1 MNRLI
6 LLRVTFHSFLVLL
19 AGGGCTPASAQEIQG
34 FGAIPQRVSAAQN
47 LMLENVGFYLDGA
60 VEIDLDQGVVDWKE
74 SERDVLKQVTRIVR
88 QVGEL
93 QAIDGLIQEV
103 AFSSEVAALIHHVN
117 ELTIHDLRHW
127 RMADG
132 LSESEQWYVMVQT
145 AVDELKMQIAI
156 ELKYRVNGAL
166 FEQLE
171 NALREVREL
180 SDAENEWLKVDA
192 EAALPITD
200 WTLSDGSSAALS
212 EEDGSS
218 WFGRGEREHTI
229 LGQGNQ
235 EVYLASML
243 ERVVQLLE
251 QQDGRLR
258 ALESG
263 MPRTVPNE
271 SLLPSVL
278 SDTRLM
284 NLRLPEFIDVTFYSG
299 SFKLGL
305 NAQLQLNEVIEL
317 MGRYPQLRVVCTG
330 YADLQG
336 ERLSNLAL
344 SRNRAVAVRSYVL
357 QSGVNAERVLLNY
370 FGEERAQT
378 AGAPD
383 RRVEVR
389 FFVN

>member
-1 MNRLI
+1 
-6 LLRVTFHSFLVLL
+6 
-19 AGGGCTPASAQEIQG
+19 
-34 FGAIPQRVSAAQN
+34 
-47 LMLENVGFYLDGA
+47 
-60 VEIDLDQGVVDWKE
+60 
-74 SERDVLKQVTRIVR
+74 
-88 QVGEL
+88 
-93 QAIDGLIQEV
+93 
-103 AFSSEVAALIHHVN
+103 
-117 ELTIHDLRHW
+117 
-127 RMADG
+127 
-132 LSESEQWYVMVQT
+132 
-145 AVDELKMQIAI
+145 
-156 ELKYRVNGAL
+156 
-166 FEQLE
+166 
-171 NALREVREL
+171 
-180 SDAENEWLKVDA
+180 
-192 EAALPITD
+192 
-200 WTLSDGSSAALS
+200 
-212 EEDGSS
+212 
-218 WFGRGEREHTI
+218 
-229 LGQGNQ
+229 
-235 EVYLASML
+235 
-243 ERVVQLLE
+243 
-251 QQDGRLR
+251 
-258 ALESG
+258 